1 MNTRHIILSLLFF
14 LPSFVFAGEIFGTIK
29 KDGQP
34 LVAQSVQITQNGKV
48 IATTLTDKNGYFSMT
63 IKEVGK
69 YKLEVVDHAGA
80 TFDVFS
86 TNNSTGYT
94 LSLVKAGDVWQL
106 KKQ

>member
-1 MNTRHIILSLLFF
+1 MNTRNIILSLLFF
-14 LPSFVFAGEIFGTIK
+14 IPSLTFAGEIFGTIK

-34 LVAQSVQITQNGKV
+34 VISQVINITQAGKV
-48 IATTLTDKNGYFSMT
+48 IATTTTDKNGYFSVT

-69 YKLEVVDHAGA
+69 YKLEVADHAGA
-80 TFDVFS
+80 SFDVFS

-94 LSLVKAGDVWQL
+94 LTLVKAGDVWQL